1 MLKPLRNVREM
12 SSATYTIKKKVFIIV
27 SLYIIVLSL
36 LPLINDILSLGR
48 WSGYGWGAYRFDNGI
63 VAVRF
68 SELMYGAD
76 KPKICIYPS
85 HYLIPLPP
93 CIDVVEVS
101 DHESYINGDNIH
113 YDCNVTSI
121 RIVND
126 TTITFNYSCKNGIHF
141 NKTVNVQ
148 HNNIVVSFESS
159 NNTYFKISLWRW
171 YYNSINNVTVY
182 SMGKATS
189 LDLGEVESLTFTFLD
204 RTFGEFESKVL
215 FNAPV
220 HVSIYRDEKGL
231 NKFVFEILSRNVNL
245 IISVRPGSNSSDT
258 IGCVGRICTN
268 VIFEAIK
275 DVKALHLLYPVVAL
289 ACILLVWF
297 KWVKG

>member
-1 MLKPLRNVREM
+1 MPGV
-12 SSATYTIKKKVFIIV
+12 TYTIKKRTFIIV

-36 LPLINDILSLGR
+36 LPLINDILTLGR

-63 VAVRF
+63 VAARF

-93 CIDVVEVS
+93 CIDVIEVS

-126 TTITFNYSCKNGIHF
+126 TTITFNYSCKNGIRF

-148 HNNIVVSFESS
+148 HNNIVVVFFASS

-171 YYNSINNVTVY
+171 YYNSISNVTVS
-182 SMGKATS
+182 SMGKATF
-189 LDLGEVESLTFTFLD
+189 LDLGEVKSLTFTFLD
-204 RTFGEFESKVL
+204 RTFGKFEGKVL
-215 FNAPV
+215 FSTPV

-231 NKFVFEILSRNVNL
+231 NKFIFETLSKNVGL
-245 IISVRPGSNSSDT
+245 TISIRPGSNSSNT
-258 IGCVGRICTN
+258 IGCVGGVCAN

-275 DVKALHLLYPVVAL
+275 DVKALHLLYPVATLV
-289 ACILLVWF
+289 CILLVWF